1 MKKIQTALM
10 LFMATAFFSQ
20 LYASSVDSL
29 PMNKREIQIKDSINL
44 SYFDVGQGPAVV
56 FIHGLGSNKKSWS
69 KTIDYLKDQYRC
81 LALDLPGYGES
92 YVGNCPRSMSFFSEC
107 IVDFAS
113 ELGIESFHLAGH
125 SMGGHIALYTA
136 IHSPSSLESLILM
149 APAGIETFD
158 AEDRKFLKNV
168 FDAELIQSF
177 DEQRI
182 RLNFYANFYEMP
194 QDAEFMIEDRLRM
207 KEDSVAYAQYAQM
220 IPLCVEGM
228 LSDTV
233 FHDLEKIHLPAMIV
247 YGKQDNLIPNKY
259 LHPDITTPDIAETA
273 KERIAGAELHLIDK
287 AGHFVH
293 WEQAEEVNPLVKAH
307 LAKVNP

>member
-1 MKKIQTALM
+1 MKNLQNALI
-10 LFMATAFFSQ
+10 LLMATAYFSQ

-29 PMNKREIQIKDSINL
+29 PMIKRAIKIKDSINL
-44 SYFDVGQGPAVV
+44 SYFDVGQGPAIV

-69 KTIDYLKDQYRC
+69 KTIAYLKDQYRC

-92 YVGNCPRSMSFFSEC
+92 YVGDCPRSMSFFSEC
-107 IVDFAS
+107 IVDFVSA
-113 ELGIESFHLAGH
+113 LGIDNFHLAGH

-168 FDAELIQSF
+168 FNAELIQSF

-194 QDAEFMIEDRLRM
+194 ADAEFMIEDRLRM
-207 KEDSVAYAQYAQM
+207 KEDTAAYARYAQM

-233 FHDLEKIHLPAMIV
+233 FQDLQKIHVPAMVV

-259 LHPDITTPDIAETA
+259 LHPDISTADIAERA
-273 KERIAGAELHLIDK
+273 KARIADAESHLIDK

-293 WEQAEEVNPLVKAH
+293 WEQAERVNSLVKAH
-307 LAKVNP
+307 LDKVNP